1 MPRSRS
7 LVGLLG
13 PVVAL
18 IVIPPAVAQ
27 KDPPPKPVAAP
38 PVIRAVRPVLRPA
51 IVVAQPVPGFP
62 GFFGTPAAPGLSNGS
77 APAMSDEEALKQAG
91 LSPTDGP
98 QLVGYLKQ
106 RTLPDADQGKIQGLI
121 KQFSADGFDVR
132 LKASEELELY
142 GPAAISPLKAAE
154 KDSDPEVAYLASRT
168 LKRLEQVPHAA
179 AAAAAVRAVVK
190 LKPPGAAEALLGF
203 LPMADSETLAGD
215 IRGALVAVAAPDG
228 KPEPALVAALK
239 DPSAVRRGAAYI
251 ALIEGGPAT
260 ERIRIKESFPQVTG
274 AVRKETDPD
283 AKFRGLWSLTLTT
296 RDKEYLPDLIA
307 MIPQLPRGR
316 IWQLEDLL
324 LQLAGKHPEGG
335 RFGRTADSL
344 AKAKDAWAGWWAK
357 KGSAVDLA
365 KIEYR
370 PRIRGFTDLVEADQR
385 GFGMGRVAC
394 LGPDLKEK
402 WQITGLRNASDARV
416 LPSGHVLVVET
427 SYSSV
432 TERDATGT
440 VLKTRNVN
448 QPLSARPL
456 PNGGLLIVCRQ
467 LVYEYGKDGNQV
479 WVYQRPNTADILAGR
494 RLPGG
499 DTVFLTIAQQG
510 PNLFRLDG
518 KGKLVGTG
526 VTVGRAQNIGIAT
539 GMDVIGEDRI
549 LVCEPNQVAEYDLK
563 TGKVGWK
570 YSINMPT
577 SVQRL
582 PSGNTL
588 IACLNQNR
596 AFEVDPDGEVVWEY
610 RAKDGLH
617 VSRAYRR

>member
-13 PVVAL
+13 LVAAV
-18 IVIPPAVAQ
+18 IAIPPAAAQ
-27 KDPPPKPVAAP
+27 KDPPPKPA
-38 PVIRAVRPVLRPA
+38 VLRPA
-51 IVVAQPVPGFP
+51 IVVAQPVPGVPGFP
-62 GFFGTPAAPGLSNGS
+62 GVPPRTGTTYGS
-77 APAMSDEEALKQAG
+77 TPTLSDEEALKQAG
-91 LSPTDGP
+91 LSPTDGA

-121 KQFSADGFDVR
+121 RQFSADSFDAR
-132 LKASEELELY
+132 LKASEDLELY

-154 KDSDPEVAYLASRT
+154 KDSDPEVAYLAGRT

-203 LPMADSETLAGD
+203 LPMADSEALADD
-215 IRGALVAVAAPDG
+215 IRRALVAVAAPNG
-228 KPEPALVAALK
+228 KPEPALVAALN
-239 DPSAVRRGAAYI
+239 DPSAVRRGAAYVS
-251 ALIEGGPAT
+251 LIEGGPAV
-260 ERIRIKESFPQVTG
+260 ERIRIKESFPQVTA

-283 AKFRGLWSLTLTT
+283 AKFRGLWSLILTT
-296 RDKEYLPDLIA
+296 RDKEFVPELIA

-324 LQLAGKHPEGG
+324 LQLAGEHPEGG
-335 RFGRTADSL
+335 RFGRTAEDL
-344 AKAKDAWAGWWAK
+344 AKAKAAWAGWWAK
-357 KGSAVDLA
+357 KGGAIDLV
-365 KIEYR
+365 KVEYK
-370 PRIRGFTDLVEADQR
+370 PHVRGFTDLVEADQR

-416 LPSGHVLVVET
+416 LPNGHVLLVET
-427 SYSSV
+427 NYSSV
-432 TERDATGT
+432 TERDAAGT
-440 VLKTRNVN
+440 IIKTWSVN
-448 QPLSARPL
+448 QPLSAQPL
-456 PNGGLLIVCRQ
+456 PNGGLLVVCRQ

-479 WVYQRPNTADILAGR
+479 WMYQRPNTADILAGR

-510 PNLFRLDG
+510 PNLFRLDA

-539 GMDVIGEDRI
+539 GMDVVGEDRL
-549 LVCEPNQVAEYDLK
+549 LVCERDQVAEYDIK
-563 TGKVGWK
+563 TGKAGWK
-570 YSINMPT
+570 YSTSMPT

-596 AFEVDPDGEVVWEY
+596 AVEVDPSGEVVWEY